1 VILLSSSIFIEIE
14 NFKIDEE
21 AQEERRKAEGFMKK
35 LVGDLDL
42 SFS

>member
-1 VILLSSSIFIEIE
+1 VVLHSSSKFIEIA

-21 AQEERRKAEGFMKK
+21 AQEERKKAEGFMKK